1 MSFGDWEIFQ
11 MVLVA
16 LRHHEKVQRFH
27 AKMAAMEND
36 EEIDP
41 NISTSAANNGRDND
55 VPNSLDESAVT
66 MEDALI
72 HGILSTVTEDAQED
86 ILTSENL
93 TKKDRSGS
101 SGSDFKDH
109 YGKDENIIYLARTTE
124 GAMSLSVGSE
134 DALGALERG
143 L

>member
-27 AKMAAMEND
+27 AKLAAMEND

-101 SGSDFKDH
+101 SGSDVKDH

>member
-1 MSFGDWEIFQ
+1 MANSMLFQ

-27 AKMAAMEND
+27 AKLAAMEND

-41 NISTSAANNGRDND
+41 IISASEADN
-55 VPNSLDESAVT
+55 VPNSLDESAVN

-101 SGSDFKDH
+101 SGSDLKEH
-109 YGKDENIIYLARTTE
+109 GKDENIIYLTRTTE

-143 L
+143 F

>member
-27 AKMAAMEND
+27 AKLAAMEND

-41 NISTSAANNGRDND
+41 IISDSAACDN
-55 VPNSLDESAVT
+55 VPNSLDESAVN
-66 MEDALI
+66 MEDAII

-101 SGSDFKDH
+101 SGSDLKEH
-109 YGKDENIIYLARTTE
+109 GKDENIIYLTRTTE

-143 L
+143 F

>member
-101 SGSDFKDH
+101 SGSDVKDH

>member
-27 AKMAAMEND
+27 AKLAAMEND

-41 NISTSAANNGRDND
+41 IISDSAACEN
-55 VPNSLDESAVT
+55 VPNSLDESAVN
-66 MEDALI
+66 MEDAII

-101 SGSDFKDH
+101 SGSDLKEH
-109 YGKDENIIYLARTTE
+109 GKDENIIYLTRTTE

-143 L
+143 F

>member
-27 AKMAAMEND
+27 AKLAAMEND

-41 NISTSAANNGRDND
+41 IISDSAACDNL
-55 VPNSLDESAVT
+55 PNSLDESAVN
-66 MEDALI
+66 MEDAII

-101 SGSDFKDH
+101 SGSDLKEH
-109 YGKDENIIYLARTTE
+109 GKDENIIYLTRTTE

-143 L
+143 F

>member
-27 AKMAAMEND
+27 AKLAAMEND

-41 NISTSAANNGRDND
+41 IVLASAADN
-55 VPNSLDESAVT
+55 VPNSLDESAVN

-101 SGSDFKDH
+101 NGSDLKDH
-109 YGKDENIIYLARTTE
+109 GIGKDDHIIYLARTTE

>member
-1 MSFGDWEIFQ
+1 M
-11 MVLVA
+11 
-16 LRHHEKVQRFH
+16 
-27 AKMAAMEND
+27 
-36 EEIDP
+36 
-41 NISTSAANNGRDND
+41 
-55 VPNSLDESAVT
+55 PNSLDESAVT

-101 SGSDFKDH
+101 SGSDVKDH